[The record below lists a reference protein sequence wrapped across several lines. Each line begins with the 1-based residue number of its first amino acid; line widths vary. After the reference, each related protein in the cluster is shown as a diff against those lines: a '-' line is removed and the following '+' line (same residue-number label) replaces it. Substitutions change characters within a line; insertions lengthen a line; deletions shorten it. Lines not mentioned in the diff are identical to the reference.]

1 MASIPPDADNQEEA
15 GKGLARR
22 PHKLRECGGHLSMLK
37 QRCALVTGATQ
48 GIGRAIAGCLARA
61 GAAVV
66 LHGIEP
72 IEAGQRIAR
81 DVSRESGARTAYIS
95 ANLADPEAAAD
106 LVGRASA
113 LLSAPDIL
121 VNNAGIQF
129 TSPVDAFPT
138 EQWNAIIAINLTAA
152 FHTMKAAVPGMREK
166 SWGRIVNIASV
177 HGLVASLNKTAYL
190 AAKHGLVGL
199 SKGVALET
207 ATHGITVNCICPG
220 WTDTAIIQPQ
230 IDARAAH
237 FGGDRAAAIRDL
249 MKEKQPNLTLLP
261 PERIGEIAAF
271 LCSDAAS
278 GITGVALPVDGGWT
292 AQ

>member
-1 MASIPPDADNQEEA
+1 
-15 GKGLARR
+15 
-22 PHKLRECGGHLSMLK
+22 MLK

-48 GIGRAIAGCLARA
+48 GIGRAIAGCLGRA
-61 GAAVV
+61 GAAVA

-72 IEAGQRIAR
+72 IEVGERIAR
-81 DVSRESGARTAYIS
+81 DISRESGTRTVYIS
-95 ANLADPEAAAD
+95 ADLADPAAASD

-129 TSPVDAFPT
+129 TSPVDEFPT
-138 EQWNAIIAINLTAA
+138 ERWNAIIAINLTAA
-152 FHTMKAAVPGMREK
+152 FHTMKAAVPAMRENG
-166 SWGRIVNIASV
+166 WGRIVNIASV

-230 IDARAAH
+230 IEARAAQ
-237 FGGDRAAAIRDL
+237 FGGDRDYAIRDL
-249 MKEKQPNLTLLP
+249 LKEKQPNLMLLP
-261 PERIGEIAAF
+261 PERIGDVAVF
-271 LCSDAAS
+271 LCSDSAS